1 MCYLSKKVQEGRTQG
16 YRAVWNHSGRQ
27 KGKGRNPGTNTS
39 CDLRQVR
46 VASVS
51 F

>member
-16 YRAVWNHSGRQ
+16 YRVVWNHRQ